1 MKAAVV
7 DSTFTFTGAP
17 GAEAGL
23 RWHLPR
29 RHRRLLF
36 WGCATLLFVVMG
48 AAASWLAPYPYD
60 LQNLSGQFKAPLW
73 AGGALSHPLGTDQ
86 FGRDILSRLIFGAR
100 VSLLVA
106 IVSVLLAGF
115 IGVSLGL
122 ISGYAGGK
130 ADAFIMRVA
139 DIQYSFPYI
148 LLAIVIAA
156 FWGPGEATLI
166 VSLALAGWATF
177 ARTARASTLS
187 IKECD
192 YVTSARA
199 VGAGHWRIILRHV
212 LPNIMPPLLV
222 FTTFQVPSRILAE
235 ATLSFVGLGIQPP
248 QPSWG
253 SMLSENR
260 GYLTSRPWMV
270 ILPGLAIMLLTIAVN
285 QLGDRLRDALDP
297 RIRRRME

>member
-1 MKAAVV
+1 MKAGTVENA
-7 DSTFTFTGAP
+7 FTFSGTLITRVGW
-17 GAEAGL
+17 
-23 RWHLPR
+23 RWQVPR

-36 WGCATLLFVVMG
+36 WGCAALLFVLVG
-48 AAASWLAPYPYD
+48 AAAPWLAPYPYD
-60 LQNLSGQFKAPLW
+60 LQNLSGQFKPPLW

-100 VSLLVA
+100 VSLVVSM
-106 IVSVLLAGF
+106 VSVLLAGF

-122 ISGYAGGK
+122 ISGYASGK

-156 FWGPGEATLI
+156 FWGPGQGTLI

-192 YVTSARA
+192 YVSSARS
-199 VGAGHWRIILRHV
+199 VGAGHWRIMVRHV

-260 GYLTSRPWMV
+260 GFLVSQPWLV
-270 ILPGLAIMLLTIAVN
+270 ILPGVAIMLLTIAVN
-285 QLGDRLRDALDP
+285 QLGDRLRDTFDP
-297 RIRRRME
+297 RLRRRME